1 MGPGKG
7 GPWYGWGLL
16 VTFGSFENFQSLA
29 GLLGPYSSGEGHGR
43 AMRQAIRRTQVP
55 IGQTQKMLLNMRLML
70 SHDRN
75 PSSITFISI
84 LYWTQVD
91 TDISKVI

>member
-1 MGPGKG
+1 MGIV
-7 GPWYGWGLL
+7 

-29 GLLGPYSSGEGHGR
+29 GLLGPYSSGGGGHGR
-43 AMRQAIRRTQVP
+43 AMRQATRRTQVP